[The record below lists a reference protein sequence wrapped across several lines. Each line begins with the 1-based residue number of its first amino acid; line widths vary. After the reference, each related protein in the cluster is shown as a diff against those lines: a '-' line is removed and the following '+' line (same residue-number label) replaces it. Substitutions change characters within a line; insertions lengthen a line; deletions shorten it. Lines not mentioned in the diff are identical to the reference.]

1 MNLHHKKRS
10 LLDNLVY
17 TSPRK
22 KEPIRKYNIE
32 PLTMNNLQH
41 IAEGITKPEQ
51 LLQPINHIQQIVS
64 DISKPE
70 QKYNP

>member
-32 PLTMNNLQH
+32 PLPMNDL
-41 IAEGITKPEQ
+41 
-51 LLQPINHIQQIVS
+51 QQIAK
-64 DISKPE
+64 IK
-70 QKYNP
+70 QNLNNYYNL

>member
-1 MNLHHKKRS
+1 
-10 LLDNLVY
+10 
-17 TSPRK
+17 
-22 KEPIRKYNIE
+22 
-32 PLTMNNLQH
+32 MNNLQH